1 MRIIGTILSI
11 MLAALGGGIAH
22 AQDHAL
28 QLKLGVAANRG
39 DGEFWAATEEAF
51 TLAAG
56 DFDDLALG
64 LTWTSGIGSH
74 FDVGFN
80 VDLYDSTVRAG
91 YRDLGDQDG
100 YPILHDSR
108 LRMVPVS
115 VDFRILPFGRGI
127 RRDRAGIPRER
138 SPLVY
143 FGGGVGLNVYRYE
156 EFGDFVNFDHPDW
169 PVVEDAFRDDGV
181 APLATAVAGVEIP
194 MGDILGLV
202 FEGRYRWSKV
212 DPGDD
217 FRGLGSLDL
226 SGPSAYVG
234 LSLRF

>member
-1 MRIIGTILSI
+1 MRTVRTMLTITVVAL
-11 MLAALGGGIAH
+11 LGGFAL

-39 DGEFWAATEEAF
+39 NGEFWAATEEAF

-56 DFDDLALG
+56 DLDDLALG

-74 FDVGFN
+74 IDIGFN
-80 VDLYDSTVRAG
+80 VDLYDATARVG
-91 YRDLGDQDG
+91 YRDFGDQDG
-100 YPILHDSR
+100 YPILHDTR

-143 FGGGVGLNVYRYE
+143 LGGGVGLNVYRYE
-156 EFGDFVNFDHPDW
+156 EYGDFVNFDDPDW
-169 PVVEDAFRDDGV
+169 PVVEDEFRDDGI
-181 APLATAVAGVEIP
+181 APLATAVAGLEIP
-194 MGDILGLV
+194 VGDVLGLV
-202 FEGRYRWSKV
+202 FEGRYRWSRV
-212 DPGDD
+212 DPGND
-217 FRGLGSLDL
+217 FRGLGNLDL